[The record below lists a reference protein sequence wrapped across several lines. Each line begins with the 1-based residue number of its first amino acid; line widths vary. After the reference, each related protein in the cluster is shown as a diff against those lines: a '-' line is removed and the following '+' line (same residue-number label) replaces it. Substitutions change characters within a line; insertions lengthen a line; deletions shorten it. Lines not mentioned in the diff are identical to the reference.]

1 MKDLNLLYVF
11 EAMWRDRSVTLAAEN
26 LGLTQAAVSSALK
39 RLRLEHG
46 DKMFTLVGRRMEPTP
61 YAVQASQQL
70 LTALDMIRKATHR
83 RAPFDPSN
91 SRRQFTIR
99 TRDVG
104 EVVCF
109 PQIFQDVAKVAPTI
123 RLRTTFQPIED
134 TLLGLA
140 SGRMDLAL
148 GFLPS
153 LETGI
158 HRRSLTS
165 QHYVCVVRKGHP
177 VEHQELTRK
186 LFCQHDHL
194 LVEYSGSGHQVI
206 ERGLLDA
213 GLRNQIRIRLP
224 QYLSAPHFIMASDL
238 VWCAPAVLADRLAQ
252 FYPLVIKPLPI
263 SLPEFEIALYWHDR
277 FHRDPA
283 NQWLRNIVAQACQK
297 SVTSLPTINSINT
310 E

>member
-39 RLRLEHG
+39 RLRQEHG

-70 LTALDMIRKATHR
+70 LTALDMIRKASNR
-83 RAPFDPSN
+83 RSPFDPSS
-91 SRRQFTIR
+91 SRRLFTIR

-109 PQIFQDVAKVAPTI
+109 PQILQEISQTAPSI
-123 RLRTTFQPIED
+123 RLRTTFQPIEE
-134 TLLGLA
+134 TLAGLA

-158 HRRSLTS
+158 HRRSLFS
-165 QHYVCVVRKGHP
+165 QHYLCVMREGHP
-177 VEHQELTRK
+177 LQHSTLTRER
-186 LFCQHDHL
+186 FCAQDHL
-194 LVEYSGSGHQVI
+194 LVEYSGSGHLVI
-206 ERGLLDA
+206 ERALIDA

-224 QYLSAPHFIMASDL
+224 QYLSAPHFIMTTDL
-238 VWCAPAVLADRLAQ
+238 IWCAPATLAERLARH
-252 FYPLVIKPLPI
+252 YPLVLKPVPI
-263 SLPEFEIALYWHDR
+263 SLPSFEIALYWHDR

-283 NQWLRNIVAQACQK
+283 NQWLRDLVARACLNLE
-297 SVTSLPTINSINT
+297 V
-310 E
+310 

>member
-39 RLRLEHG
+39 RLRQEHG

-70 LTALDMIRKATHR
+70 LTALDMIRKASNR
-83 RAPFDPSN
+83 RAPFDPSS

-109 PQIFQDVAKVAPTI
+109 PKILQELSRTAPSI

-134 TLLGLA
+134 TLAGLA
-140 SGRMDLAL
+140 SGRIDLAI

-158 HRRSLTS
+158 HRRPLFS
-165 QHYVCVVRKGHP
+165 QHYVCVLRKGHP
-177 VEHQELTRK
+177 LEHADLTRE
-186 LFCQHDHL
+186 LFCAQDHL
-194 LVEYSGSGHQVI
+194 LVEYSGSGHLVI
-206 ERGLLDA
+206 ERALVDA

-224 QYLSAPHFIMASDL
+224 QYLSAPHFIMTTDL
-238 VWCAPAVLADRLAQ
+238 VWCAPESLAQRLAQ
-252 FYPLVIKPLPI
+252 HYPLVLKPVPI
-263 SLPEFEIALYWHDR
+263 SLPSFEIALYWHDR
-277 FHRDPA
+277 FHRDSA
-283 NQWLRNIVAQACQK
+283 NQWLRDLIAR
-297 SVTSLPTINSINT
+297 TSYDL
-310 E
+310 EV

>member
-39 RLRLEHG
+39 RLRQEHG

-70 LTALDMIRKATHR
+70 LTALDMIRKASNR
-83 RAPFDPSN
+83 RAPFDPST
-91 SRRQFTIR
+91 SRRLFTIR

-109 PQIFQDVAKVAPTI
+109 PQILQDVAEVAPSI

-134 TLLGLA
+134 TLVGLA

-158 HRRSLTS
+158 HRRPLFK
-165 QHYVCVVRKGHP
+165 QDYVCVVRKGHLLARSTLSR
-177 VEHQELTRK
+177 ER
-186 LFCQHDHL
+186 FCEQDHL

-224 QYLSAPHFIMASDL
+224 QYLSAPHFILTSDL
-238 VWCAPAVLADRLAQ
+238 VWCAPAALAEKLARY
-252 FYPLVIKPLPI
+252 YPLVLKPVPIALP
-263 SLPEFEIALYWHDR
+263 PFEIALYWHDR
-277 FHRDPA
+277 FHRDTA
-283 NQWLRNIVAQACQK
+283 NQWLRDVVAKACQK
-297 SVTSLPTINSINT
+297 SLEV
-310 E
+310 

>member
-39 RLRLEHG
+39 RLRQEHG

-61 YAVQASQQL
+61 YAEQVSLQL
-70 LTALDMIRKATHR
+70 LSALDTIRKATYR
-83 RAPFDPSN
+83 RTPFDPSA
-91 SRRQFTIR
+91 SRRLFTIR

-109 PQIFQDVAKVAPTI
+109 PQILNEIAEVAPNI
-123 RLRTTFQPIED
+123 RLRTTFEPITD
-134 TLLGLA
+134 TVAGLA

-158 HRRSLTS
+158 HRRPLFS
-165 QHYVCVVRKGHP
+165 QHYVCVLRQGHP
-177 VEHQELTRK
+177 LEHHDLTIEQFKQQE
-186 LFCQHDHL
+186 HL

-206 ERGLLDA
+206 ERALLEA

-224 QYLSAPHFIMASDL
+224 QYLSAPYFIMTSDL
-238 VWCAPAVLADRLAQ
+238 LWCAPSALAERLARY
-252 FYPLVIKPLPI
+252 YPLVMRPLPLA
-263 SLPEFEIALYWHDR
+263 LPAFEIALYWHDR
-277 FHRDPA
+277 FHRDSA
-283 NQWLRNIVAQACQK
+283 NQWLRDIVARACQK
-297 SVTSLPTINSINT
+297 SL
-310 E
+310 EL

>member
-39 RLRLEHG
+39 RLRQEHG
-46 DKMFTLVGRRMEPTP
+46 DKMFTQVGRRMEPTP

-70 LTALDMIRKATHR
+70 LPALDMIRKATYR
-83 RAPFDPSN
+83 RAPFDPSA
-91 SRRQFTIR
+91 SRRLFTIR

-109 PQIFQDVAKVAPTI
+109 PQILQDVAEVAPSI
-123 RLRTTFQPIED
+123 RLRTTFQPIDD
-134 TLLGLA
+134 TLVGLA

-158 HRRSLTS
+158 HRRSLGL
-165 QHYVCVVRKGHP
+165 QHYLCVVRKGHP
-177 VEHQELTRK
+177 LEHRELTRE
-186 LFCQHDHL
+186 LFCGQDHL

-206 ERGLLDA
+206 ERALLDA

-224 QYLSAPHFIMASDL
+224 QYLSAPHFILSSDL
-238 VWCAPAVLADRLAQ
+238 VWCAPATLAERLARY
-252 FYPLVIKPLPI
+252 YPLVLKPVPI
-263 SLPEFEIALYWHDR
+263 SLPSFEIALYWHDR
-277 FHRDPA
+277 FHRDAA
-283 NQWLRNIVAQACQK
+283 NQWLRDTVAKACQK
-297 SVTSLPTINSINT
+297 VLDV
-310 E
+310 

>member
-70 LTALDMIRKATHR
+70 LAALDMIRKASNR
-83 RAPFDPSN
+83 RTPFDASS
-91 SRRQFTIR
+91 SRRLFTIR

-109 PQIFQDVAKVAPTI
+109 PHILQEISLTAPSI
-123 RLRTTFQPIED
+123 RLRTTFLPIEE
-134 TLLGLA
+134 TVAGLA

-153 LETGI
+153 LENGI
-158 HRRSLTS
+158 HRRPLFS
-165 QHYVCVVRKGHP
+165 QHYVCVMRQGHP
-177 VEHQELTRK
+177 LENTELTRD
-186 LFCQHDHL
+186 LFCTQDHL
-194 LVEYSGSGHQVI
+194 LVEYSGSGHLVI
-206 ERGLLDA
+206 ERALLDA

-224 QYLSAPHFIMASDL
+224 QYLSAPHFIMTTDL
-238 VWCAPAVLADRLAQ
+238 LWCAPATLAERLARH
-252 FYPLVIKPLPI
+252 YALVLKPVPITLP
-263 SLPEFEIALYWHDR
+263 SFEIALYWHDR
-277 FHRDPA
+277 FHRDEA
-283 NQWLRNIVAQACQK
+283 NKWLRDLITRSCK
-297 SVTSLPTINSINT
+297 SLEV
-310 E
+310 